1 MANLSTSGANELLDG
16 TALPATLYV
25 QLHTGDP
32 GAAGTA
38 NVATETTRKSFTR
51 TAAAAGVAS
60 NVLLLE
66 WLSYPAVETLTH
78 VSMWDAASGG
88 NCWFVDAI
96 TTPPETVIGQAA
108 EIAVG
113 ELSFTFP
120 IWA

>member
-1 MANLSTSGANELLDG
+1 MANLATYGANALLDG

-32 GAAGTA
+32 SAAGTA

-51 TAAAAGVAS
+51 TAASAGVAS

-66 WLSYPAVETLTH
+66 WLAYPAVETLSHIT
-78 VSMWDAASGG
+78 VWDAASAG

-113 ELSFTFP
+113 ELSFTLP
-120 IWA
+120 IWS

>member
-1 MANLSTSGANELLDG
+1 MANLSTYGANELLDG

-32 GAAGTA
+32 SAAGTA
-38 NVATETTRKSFTR
+38 NVATETARKSFTR
-51 TAAAAGVAS
+51 TAAEAGVAS

-66 WLSYPAVETLTH
+66 WLSYPAVETLSH
-78 VSMWDAASGG
+78 VTIWDAASGG